1 MNTSNI
7 VYSVSRLTKIYPG
20 TNTPVNDAISFN
32 VEQGE
37 IFGLLGDNG
46 AGKSTPAFKQLA
58 NLFWLVDRKMD
69 WREG

>member
-20 TNTPVNDAISFN
+20 MNTPVNDAISFN

-37 IFGLLGDNG
+37 IFGLLD
-46 AGKSTPAFKQLA
+46 SVVLA
-58 NLFWLVDRKMD
+58 ACVLISFWLVDRKMD